1 MEQIAKQL
9 LTDRGAI
16 HDDSLLGFHWP
27 FYTVGHL
34 HLHAISPT
42 NQMSF
47 FQRIE
52 FSSKLFGSVD
62 SAVKVIEKKSAN

>member
-1 MEQIAKQL
+1 M
-9 LTDRGAI
+9 
-16 HDDSLLGFHWP
+16 LGFHWP

-47 FQRIE
+47 FQKIE
-52 FSSKLFGSVD
+52 FSSKLFGTVEQ
-62 SAVKVIEKKSAN
+62 AIKVLEKRTN